1 MNIRTL
7 LTMAVAVLLGL
18 IAVFLVRNYVGQ
30 AQRSPGQ
37 AAGPG
42 GVKSVVVAA
51 APIQRGAVLA
61 PNLLKVVNYPAD
73 AVPPG
78 SVGTVAELGGPGP
91 NGRLSLRTLSPNEPI
106 LMSQVTGPGGK
117 LTLSGVVAAGMRAVS
132 VRSSDVAGVAGFVL
146 PGDRVD
152 ILLTRGAGDQGQP
165 VTQVLAENVRVL
177 GIDQMSD
184 DAADKPAVARTV
196 TVEMTPDQAHLI
208 SLAQAVGSVSFTLR
222 HVADEA
228 PLEHHTATVADLAI
242 KDRLAPPV
250 RARSAAPAGPRRAKP
265 PAAPD
270 ASDQVQVHVTR
281 GLDTAGYSVAKL

>member
-18 IAVFLVRNYVGQ
+18 VAVFLVRNYLGQ
-30 AQRSPGQ
+30 APRTPAQ
-37 AAGPG
+37 AAGPNG
-42 GVKSVVVAA
+42 MRPVVVAA
-51 APIQRGAVLA
+51 APIQRGAALA

-78 SVGTVAELGGPGP
+78 AVASLADLGAPGP
-91 NGRLSLRTLSPNEPI
+91 NGRLSLRSLSPNEPI

-117 LTLSGVVAAGMRAVS
+117 LTLSGLVSAGMRAVS
-132 VRSSDVAGVAGFVL
+132 VRSNDVAGVAGFVL

-152 ILLTRGAGDQGQP
+152 ILLTRPNGEQGQP
-165 VTQVLAENVRVL
+165 VTQVLAEDVRVL

-208 SLAQAVGSVSFTLR
+208 SLAQSVGNVSFTLR
-222 HVADEA
+222 HVADDT
-228 PLEHHTATVADLAI
+228 PLQHHAVTVADLAL
-242 KDRLAPPV
+242 KDRLVPP
-250 RARSAAPAGPRRAKP
+250 RPARRSPPSRSKP
-265 PAAPD
+265 PGEL
-270 ASDQVQVHVTR
+270 SDQVQVHVTR
-281 GLDTAGYSVAKL
+281 GVETAGYSVAKL